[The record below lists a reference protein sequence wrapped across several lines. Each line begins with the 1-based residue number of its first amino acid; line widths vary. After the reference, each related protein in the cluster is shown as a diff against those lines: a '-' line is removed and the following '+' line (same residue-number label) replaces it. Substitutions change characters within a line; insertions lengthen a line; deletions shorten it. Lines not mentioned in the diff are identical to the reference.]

1 LRKEK
6 DGMMWSKHQQMTE
19 RKIVQVI
26 RSDAIGHE
34 AKEIGRSNN
43 NSSRREL
50 KQGWLADQESKTGLG
65 TSTCGKLWS
74 LNRNRNNNKL
84 V

>member
-1 LRKEK
+1 MCSLSLRGLLRKEK
-6 DGMMWSKHQQMTE
+6 DGMMWSKHQKMTE

-26 RSDAIGHE
+26 RSDAFGHE

-50 KQGWLADQESKTGLG
+50 KQGWLTKRPRLDLEHLHAASSGL
-65 TSTCGKLWS
+65 
-74 LNRNRNNNKL
+74 
-84 V
+84 

>member
-1 LRKEK
+1 LDMR
-6 DGMMWSKHQQMTE
+6 Q
-19 RKIVQVI
+19 
-26 RSDAIGHE
+26 
-34 AKEIGRSNN
+34 KEIGRSNN